1 MLMVLILLA
10 LASASSE
17 INSASAVA
25 TNTPICEWDNE
36 AATIWKEVICMEMPE
51 ATNSAQ
57 TNEQGSSAPD
67 ALTTGTPPTMPWNI
81 QVGGVGTEIH
91 DVTTDASGNVF
102 VTGAITSLSDSD
114 AFVAKLD
121 SNGGTLWSY
130 PFTGMSYDD
139 GKAISVDANG
149 SIFITG
155 STRSASNPNTDDIL
169 LARLNNSGQLMWVKT
184 VGNATQQ
191 DTGMDITVE
200 GSGNIYITGGSFG
213 SWGSPIRP
221 YTSGQYDAF
230 VALFEPENG
239 TLIWNTFMGENLNG
253 FGMGIKSDSTGKV
266 YVTGVN
272 FVPGA
277 SSNTFVAGLA
287 GSGSLL
293 WYVDVGAAG
302 LNDSGRD
309 IVLDGNGNVYV
320 VGDSWGLWG
329 SPLSCYSGLR
339 DAVVL
344 KFNNSGSL
352 QWNAFVG
359 GSGYDMGYGID
370 LD

>member
-139 GKAISVDANG
+139 GKQSLWMQTEVFLSPVRLEAHPTRTQMISC
-149 SIFITG
+149 
-155 STRSASNPNTDDIL
+155 L
-169 LARLNNSGQLMWVKT
+169 
-184 VGNATQQ
+184 
-191 DTGMDITVE
+191 
-200 GSGNIYITGGSFG
+200 
-213 SWGSPIRP
+213 
-221 YTSGQYDAF
+221 
-230 VALFEPENG
+230 
-239 TLIWNTFMGENLNG
+239 
-253 FGMGIKSDSTGKV
+253 
-266 YVTGVN
+266 
-272 FVPGA
+272 PG
-277 SSNTFVAGLA
+277 
-287 GSGSLL
+287 
-293 WYVDVGAAG
+293 
-302 LNDSGRD
+302 
-309 IVLDGNGNVYV
+309 
-320 VGDSWGLWG
+320 
-329 SPLSCYSGLR
+329 
-339 DAVVL
+339 
-344 KFNNSGSL
+344 
-352 QWNAFVG
+352 
-359 GSGYDMGYGID
+359 
-370 LD
+370 